1 MNEETLK
8 KLIEVRTICQLC
20 PDRPCFKLLG
30 SHLWG
35 KHEMRAKEYK
45 RQMGIDYQIPLTDDS
60 VREKHRQ
67 DARERIGE
75 ITEKLAKSGAKFRI
89 KKGQKITGRYKSE
102 QRLEQLA
109 HLNEARQKIDK
120 ECGRCHRI
128 KKMVAWRKWCEDC
141 LPAIKSS
148 RNHNEYHEEWYRR
161 RAQDPAWRAE
171 RTRKHAE
178 WVKKNA
184 AHLVE
189 YRRQRKEAAATS
201 T

>member
-1 MNEETLK
+1 MLQAARVASLGKARDESKRIQAADGDRLSDPAHR
-8 KLIEVRTICQLC
+8 LQRT
-20 PDRPCFKLLG
+20 G
-30 SHLWG
+30 
-35 KHEMRAKEYK
+35 E
-45 RQMGIDYQIPLTDDS
+45 
-60 VREKHRQ
+60 
-67 DARERIGE
+67 ERIGE